1 METAHVKSSFGIHEV
16 VVLSGFSKH
25 MLDYL
30 RRDNIFGPSKG
41 PREGRGRKREYTF
54 EDVVLLRALH
64 GICEGKGRIR
74 HLRAALAAFR
84 AEFGPLRP
92 GQRVTQHLVVQG
104 DQLCVRTNAG
114 LRELRNGQ
122 MTLGFVVDLAAVTAE
137 LSKCVDVTADGSFRL
152 QADVARKAEEVRRT
166 AWAATRAR
174 RVLVRA
180 A

>member
-1 METAHVKSSFGIHEV
+1 MSAATVKSSFGIHEV

-30 RRDNIFGPSKG
+30 RREDIFGPSKG
-41 PREGRGRKREYTF
+41 SAGGRGRRREYSF

-64 GICEGKGRIR
+64 GICEGKGKIK
-74 HLRAALAAFR
+74 HLRIALAAFR

-92 GQRVTQHLVVQG
+92 GQRVMEHLVVQG

-122 MTLGFVVDLAAVTAE
+122 MTLGFVVDLAAVTAH
-137 LSKCVDVTADGSFRL
+137 LSNCIEVTAEGSYRL
-152 QADVARKAEEVRRT
+152 QADIARKAEEVRQT
-166 AWAATRAR
+166 AWAAVRAR
-174 RVLVRA
+174 RSMARA

>member
-1 METAHVKSSFGIHEV
+1 MRPETVKSSFGLHEV

-41 PREGRGRKREYTF
+41 PAEGRGRRREYTF

-74 HLRAALAAFR
+74 HLRPALAAFR

-92 GQRVTQHLVVQG
+92 GQRVTEHLVVQG
-104 DQLCVRTNAG
+104 DQLCVRTTAG
-114 LRELRNGQ
+114 LRELRDGQ
-122 MTLGFVVDLAAVTAE
+122 MTFGFVVDLAAVAAH
-137 LSKCVDVTADGSFRL
+137 LAKCVEVTADGSFRL
-152 QADVARKAEEVRRT
+152 QADVACKAEEVRQT
-166 AWAATRAR
+166 AWAAARAR
-174 RVLVRA
+174 RSLSRA